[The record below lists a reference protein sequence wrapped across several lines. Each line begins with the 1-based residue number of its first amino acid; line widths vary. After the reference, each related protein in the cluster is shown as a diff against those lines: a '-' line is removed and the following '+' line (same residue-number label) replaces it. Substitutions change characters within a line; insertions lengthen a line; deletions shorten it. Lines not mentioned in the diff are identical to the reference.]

1 MRNATSFVM
10 SVSDSKWHFNFAKG
24 IDEKLP
30 KKRGKLTESL
40 AHKNSAIRFAGHGTF
55 KIRWTE
61 QLTLCYD
68 HYGFT
73 LTIISIRKF
82 LQPPRENI
90 VGFSHYHF
98 KTFSWVHS
106 KDRKVTFLFM
116 SHLLASKFS
125 YIYHIVL
132 CDVRIHSVHRV
143 GKPRPVDTVR
153 AQPLCPPVP
162 HSWAHGSL
170 LTPNTGNLRDF
181 SSCRNV
187 LGLPWEVLGS

>member
-1 MRNATSFVM
+1 MNSTIVFPQPMRNATSFVM
-10 SVSDSKWHFNFAKG
+10 SASDSKWHFNFAKG

-68 HYGFT
+68 HYSFT

-106 KDRKVTFLFM
+106 KDRKKLPSYLCLTCWLQSSRTFTISFCVM
-116 SHLLASKFS
+116 FASTQS
-125 YIYHIVL
+125 I
-132 CDVRIHSVHRV
+132 
-143 GKPRPVDTVR
+143 G
-153 AQPLCPPVP
+153 
-162 HSWAHGSL
+162 
-170 LTPNTGNLRDF
+170 
-181 SSCRNV
+181 
-187 LGLPWEVLGS
+187 